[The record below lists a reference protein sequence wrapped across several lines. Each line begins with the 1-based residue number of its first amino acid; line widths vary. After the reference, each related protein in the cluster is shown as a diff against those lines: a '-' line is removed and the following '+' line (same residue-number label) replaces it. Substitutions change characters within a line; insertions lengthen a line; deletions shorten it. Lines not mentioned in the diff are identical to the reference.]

1 MRSQLGHGHPRS
13 AVVDTDQGDP
23 VMAKRKKIKREP
35 GIQWIRGEDL
45 SLADELEYIRSK
57 AAERTICIIGI
68 GPVIAFSAESGDA
81 WLLDPVDHL
90 AVRVARDGEIEPVS
104 ILESDKTFGIA
115 WKGEY
120 QVDGDAFLYF
130 DHESP
135 RVVTILGYPTEE
147 IARFRFFS

>member
-1 MRSQLGHGHPRS
+1 
-13 AVVDTDQGDP
+13 
-23 VMAKRKKIKREP
+23 
-35 GIQWIRGEDL
+35 L

-57 AAERTICIIGI
+57 AAERTICIVGI

-90 AVRVARDGEIEPVS
+90 AVRVARDGETEPVS

-120 QVDGDAFLYF
+120 QIDGDAFLYF
-130 DHESP
+130 DHESA
-135 RVVTILGYPTEE
+135 RVVTISGYPTEE